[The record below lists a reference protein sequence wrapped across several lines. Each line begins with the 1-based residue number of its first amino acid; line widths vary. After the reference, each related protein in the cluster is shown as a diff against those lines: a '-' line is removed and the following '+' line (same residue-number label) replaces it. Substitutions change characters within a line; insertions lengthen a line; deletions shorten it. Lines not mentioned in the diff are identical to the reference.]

1 MPVLPVFHL
10 SRHDCG
16 HRTTITL
23 TGEIDLDA
31 APALRVMVENCL
43 HAGIRTIDIDLA
55 ALDFCDVSGLNAFL
69 ATAERTASEKGSLRL
84 LHPRPQMARLLDLSG
99 TGFLLRAPHRTPTG
113 PPASGPLVGVQPGLL
128 AS

>member
-1 MPVLPVFHL
+1 MPVLPSFHH

-16 HRTTITL
+16 HTTTIAL

-31 APALRVMVENCL
+31 APALHAAVEDCL
-43 HAGIRTIDIDLA
+43 RNGIRTITIDLA

-69 ATAERTASEKGSLRL
+69 SASERIASENGSLRL
-84 LHPRPQMARLLDLSG
+84 LRPRPQMARLLDLSG
-99 TGFLLRAPHRTPTG
+99 TGFLLRAPHPAPVRPTASD
-113 PPASGPLVGVQPGLL
+113 PLPAAQPGVL